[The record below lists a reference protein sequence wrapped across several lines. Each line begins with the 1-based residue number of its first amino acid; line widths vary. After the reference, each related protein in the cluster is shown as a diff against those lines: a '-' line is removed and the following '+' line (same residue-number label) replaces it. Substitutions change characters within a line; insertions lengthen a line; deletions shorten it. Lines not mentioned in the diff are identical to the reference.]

1 MRIVRVFAVV
11 LFATML
17 CACACSKK
25 RGGGFDGGT
34 GDDNIPGPEAG
45 SELKDINF
53 GFDSSALS
61 ETSKNTLRASARWL
75 MDNPST
81 KTSIEGHCDER
92 GTSEYNMALGERR
105 ARSAYDFLRSL
116 GIDASRMSTIS
127 YGKEVPLDP
136 GHNETAWAKNRR
148 DHFRVSR

>member
-92 GTSEYNMALGERR
+92 GTSEYNMALGQRR
-105 ARSAYDFLRSL
+105 SDAARSFLTSL
-116 GIDASRMSTIS
+116 GIARGRIRSVSF
-127 YGKEVPLDP
+127 GKSQANANATTEDEWQKDR
-136 GHNETAWAKNRR
+136 H
-148 DHFRVSR
+148 DHFVFK